1 MKRTPVRGVKE
12 YLKPSIY
19 KQWKRYAGSSESECA
34 TACLLHNEPASYSQ
48 GQGEAFCI
56 AVAKASLIRANI
68 VAGSKREAG

>member
-19 KQWKRYAGSSESECA
+19 NGECA
-34 TACLLHNEPASYSQ
+34 TACLLHNEPASYFQ
-48 GQGEAFCI
+48 GRGEAICI
-56 AVAKASLIRANI
+56 AVAKASLNRANI

>member
-1 MKRTPVRGVKE
+1 VEELCRSNP
-12 YLKPSIY
+12 
-19 KQWKRYAGSSESECA
+19 ECS

-56 AVAKASLIRANI
+56 AVAKASLNRANI